1 MLEVGGGVHQERHGT
16 AQLPQFVEF
25 RGRDITL
32 LVAAKT
38 KHIGDNEAI
47 PLVGFDLADVEVPQ
61 GIGLDGVEDADGES
75 LFPQGR
81 VQGQPVM
88 AGGFHADDKMI
99 GVSTEGQQDIQKP
112 LEARN
117 IVFEAESLVCD
128 LSGILQNNGLM
139 AAFGDVDAYD
149 EHGKTPRRKS
159 SRQHLSVP
167 MNHILLGNEKKAK
180 APTSG

>member
-1 MLEVGGGVHQERHGT
+1 
-16 AQLPQFVEF
+16 
-25 RGRDITL
+25 
-32 LVAAKT
+32 
-38 KHIGDNEAI
+38 
-47 PLVGFDLADVEVPQ
+47 
-61 GIGLDGVEDADGES
+61 
-75 LFPQGR
+75 
-81 VQGQPVM
+81 
-88 AGGFHADDKMI
+88 MI